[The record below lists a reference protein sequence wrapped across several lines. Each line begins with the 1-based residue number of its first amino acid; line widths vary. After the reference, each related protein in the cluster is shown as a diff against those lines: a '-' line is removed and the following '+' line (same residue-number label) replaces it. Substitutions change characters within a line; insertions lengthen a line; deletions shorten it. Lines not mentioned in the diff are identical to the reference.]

1 MDDGPWPPVEV
12 SAVTET
18 FLSLA
23 DEAAPGLV
31 EGLYLHG
38 SLGFGEWYA
47 GRSDI
52 DYVAVLSR
60 PAPLDVLQEVH
71 THVVET
77 FPSPAFDGFFC
88 SWDDLAGDP
97 RGLSRPCTQAGLFH
111 DEGDLDINPVTWHE
125 LAMNGVT
132 LRGPDASSLPIW
144 TSRAALRRHT
154 HDNLRDY
161 WAEQVD
167 ALRTFPEEAGRPENV
182 AWFVLG
188 TARLHHLLA
197 TDTLTS
203 KTGAGFYA
211 ERAFDSRWHTLVGEA
226 LSYRALGVVSP
237 DYDAGV
243 MAEQL
248 VEFCAHVVQDG
259 LALSLY

>member
-1 MDDGPWPPVEV
+1 MDDNPWPPVEV

-60 PAPLDVLQEVH
+60 PAPLDVLRAVH
-71 THVVET
+71 TQVAET
-77 FPSPAFDGFFC
+77 FAAPSFDGFFC
-88 SWDDLAGDP
+88 SFDDLASDP
-97 RGLSRPCTQAGLFH
+97 RGLLRPCTQAGLFYE
-111 DEGDLDINPVTWHE
+111 EGDLDIHPVTWHE
-125 LAMNGVT
+125 LALNGVA
-132 LRGPDASSLPIW
+132 LRGPATSELPIW
-144 TSRAALRRHT
+144 TSQPALRQYT

-167 ALRTFPEEAGRPENV
+167 ALRKFPAEAGRPENV

-197 TDTLTS
+197 TGALTS

-211 ERAFDSRWHTLVGEA
+211 ERAFDVRWHGLVGEA
-226 LSYRALGVVSP
+226 LSYRALGVVSL
-237 DYDAGV
+237 DYDAAT

-248 VEFCAHVVQDG
+248 VEFCAFVVKDG
-259 LALSLY
+259 LSLPV